1 MVTLRHFTEGDAG
14 ALRENMY
21 SGMTEDELY
30 RLIEGWNS
38 LNYRGRYFEMLAIM
52 EDGELAGTVSLYH
65 HSESAVSLGP
75 EVFPGCR
82 RRGIGK
88 AAMLLAMDKAR
99 ERGYRLILQ
108 QVRSGNEASIALHKS
123 LGFETDGYG
132 YRNKKGEEVLLFL
145 KLLDPE
151 RAKK

>member
-1 MVTLRHFTEGDAG
+1 MRHFTEGDAG
-14 ALRENMY
+14 ALREELY
-21 SGMTEDELY
+21 SGMTEDELC
-30 RLIEGWNS
+30 RLIADWNG
-38 LNYRGRYFEMLAIM
+38 LDYRGRYFEMLAIM
-52 EDGELAGTVSLYH
+52 ENGELAGTVSLYH

-75 EVFPGCR
+75 EVLPRYR

-88 AAMLLAMDKAR
+88 AAMLLAMEKAR
-99 ERGYRLILQ
+99 ERGYRLVLQ

-132 YRNKKGEEVLLFL
+132 YRNKKGDEVFLFL

-151 RAKK
+151 QAKK